1 VGLRARKSIRIA
13 KGVSLNLSKTGVGMS
28 VGPRGLRYSVHSS
41 GRRTAT
47 AGLPGTGLGYQESW
61 RAPGGRSATR
71 NAAPILTRPPKP
83 GLFAPAY
90 EKAFYKAAKTYAA
103 GDLHGAI
110 VLFRTSAEE
119 DRSDRAVS
127 DDLFAGLLLVQA
139 GDNAAAIPFLEK
151 VVGSNHELPD
161 ELMAKYLEEA
171 AIQLRVTSNV
181 SVTLPFGSLA
191 AALVLADCYR
201 DRGRSEEA
209 IGLLQQLH
217 AIDPDPVVTLDL
229 CSMLLTERSYD
240 EVVELSAGIANSD
253 DVSAELCV
261 VLARA
266 LSAKGLN
273 DGALAACKEALRSK
287 KRNNGTLTDARYV
300 RAIAYERIGKRGQ
313 ARKELEL
320 IYTTEPG
327 YRDVRQ
333 RLDAAPY

>member
-1 VGLRARKSIRIA
+1 
-13 KGVSLNLSKTGVGMS
+13 
-28 VGPRGLRYSVHSS
+28 
-41 GRRTAT
+41 
-47 AGLPGTGLGYQESW
+47 
-61 RAPGGRSATR
+61 
-71 NAAPILTRPPKP
+71 
-83 GLFAPAY
+83 LFAPAY

-209 IGLLQQLH
+209 IGLLPAATRHRSRSRRHPRPLFDAAHGAQLRR
-217 AIDPDPVVTLDL
+217 
-229 CSMLLTERSYD
+229 SRRTERWH
-240 EVVELSAGIANSD
+240 
-253 DVSAELCV
+253 C
-261 VLARA
+261 
-266 LSAKGLN
+266 
-273 DGALAACKEALRSK
+273 
-287 KRNNGTLTDARYV
+287 
-300 RAIAYERIGKRGQ
+300 Q
-313 ARKELEL
+313 
-320 IYTTEPG
+320 
-327 YRDVRQ
+327 
-333 RLDAAPY
+333 